1 MKAMILAAGKGTRLQ
16 PLTNTKPK
24 ALVEVDGQPLLGIII
39 KRLIYFG
46 FKDIVINVHHFAE
59 QIYKFLDENK
69 NFGINVKISDEQ
81 DLLLDTGG
89 GLLKARSLL
98 LDGSPILVH
107 NVDIISNLKLDELYE
122 FHCRSG
128 AIATMAVKERNT
140 TRSLLIN
147 AEGDLCGWKNHVTGE
162 VKHSKGNIDE
172 LKPIAFSAVHVL
184 SPDIFEHINETGVFS
199 IMDVY
204 LRLAKTHKIATFN
217 HNQDYWLDLGR
228 IENIEDAANFL
239 KLNRNDK

>member
-1 MKAMILAAGKGTRLQ
+1 MKAMLLAAGKGTRLQ

-24 ALVEVDGQPLLGIII
+24 ALIEVDGQPLLQIII
-39 KRLIYFG
+39 KRLIHFG

-59 QIYKFLDENK
+59 QIYEFLDDNK
-69 NFGINVKISDEQ
+69 NFGVNITISDEQ

-89 GLLKARSLL
+89 GLLKAKSLL

-107 NVDIISNLKLDELYE
+107 NVDIITNLNLKDLYD
-122 FHCRSG
+122 FHCQSK
-128 AIATMAVKERNT
+128 AIATMAVKDRNT
-140 TRSLLIN
+140 SRSLLIN
-147 AEGDLCGWKNHVTGE
+147 KEGDLCGWRNNVTGE
-162 VKHSKGNIDE
+162 LKHARGNINE
-172 LKPIAFSAVHVL
+172 LTPIAFSAVHVM
-184 SPDIFEHINETGVFS
+184 SPEIFEHITETGVFS

-217 HNQDYWLDLGR
+217 HNSDYWLDLGR
-228 IENIEDAANFL
+228 IENIEEAANFL

>member
-16 PLTNTKPK
+16 PLTNTRPK
-24 ALVEVDGQPLLGIII
+24 ALIEVDGHPLLGIII
-39 KRLIYFG
+39 NKLKSFG

-59 QIYKFLDENK
+59 QIYKYLEENK
-69 NFGINVKISDEQ
+69 NFGINIKVSDEQ

-89 GLLKARSLL
+89 GLLRASSLL

-107 NVDIISNLKLDELYE
+107 NVDIITNLNLFDLYE

-128 AIATMAVKERNT
+128 AIATMAVKERST

-147 AEGDLCGWKNHVTGE
+147 NDGDLCGWKNHVTGE
-162 VKHSKGNIDE
+162 VKHSRGIADE
-172 LKPIAFSAVHVL
+172 LKPIAFSAVHVMN
-184 SPDIFEHINETGVFS
+184 PEIFEHIEETGVFS

-204 LRLAKTHKIATFN
+204 LRLAKTQRIATFN

-239 KLNRNDK
+239 KLNGNDK